1 MYFAFPLRVVINP
14 IYLKDAT
21 SKFRGGQNQNR
32 GLYQIVGETPSV
44 SWPKNDWT
52 TLFGREIWGSEIES
66 HVTIVCTAVTVM

>member
-1 MYFAFPLRVVINP
+1 MN
-14 IYLKDAT
+14 
-21 SKFRGGQNQNR
+21 KFHCSHTQNR

-66 HVTIVCTAVTVM
+66 HVTIVCTTVTVM